1 MLPNTTPPSVLPP
14 ALRFYQASSLA
25 TELQGERCVTLL
37 RHGQSA
43 LAQLDNTTATRPLGV
58 DQQGSI
64 VRLQGAASSASIA
77 YAAYGHHP
85 LEADASLLSFTGQKR
100 EPVTGYYLLGNGH
113 RAYSPSLRKFLSP
126 DSLSP
131 FGSGG
136 LNAYAYCL
144 NDPINLTDP
153 TGKTPWALMFMRK
166 HVQPKIQVAKK
177 SVDLASKALV
187 ANPTSQ
193 GSPKLGRVVIS
204 ELANK
209 QVASTPFTQKLVT
222 VNKNLVSHNDA
233 TLTVEHAGIYRD
245 IATQNLSG
253 QLSNTSA
260 HLKAAD
266 AWRTTETG
274 APRIV
279 GVTFNVMGAII
290 AGAEDKSGYATGRV
304 LMQNNE
310 AVRKH
315 T

>member
-37 RHGQSA
+37 RHGESA
-43 LAQLDNTTATRPLGV
+43 LAQLDNTTATCPLGV

-85 LEADASLLSFTGQKR
+85 QEADASLLSFTGQKR

-113 RAYSPSLRKFLSP
+113 RAYSPSLMKFLSP

-153 TGKTPWALMFMRK
+153 TGKTPWALTFMRK
-166 HVQPKIQVAKK
+166 HVQPKIQVAKQ
-177 SVDLASKALV
+177 SVDLASKALFPD
-187 ANPTSQ
+187 PTSQ
-193 GSPKLGRVVIS
+193 ESPRLGRAVIRKFAS
-204 ELANK
+204 D
-209 QVASTPFTQKLVT
+209 QVDSTPFTQKLFK
-222 VNKNLVSHNDA
+222 VNDNLTSHNDA
-233 TLTVEHAGIYRD
+233 TLTTEHAGIYRD

-253 QLSNTSA
+253 QISNTSA
-260 HLKAAD
+260 HLEAARV
-266 AWRTTETG
+266 WVTTEKG
-274 APRIV
+274 AERIV
-279 GVTFNVMGAII
+279 GATFNFMGAIA
-290 AGAEDKSGYATGRV
+290 AGAEDKAGYATGRV
-304 LMQNNE
+304 LKQNNQ

>member
-37 RHGQSA
+37 RHGESA
-43 LAQLDNTTATRPLGV
+43 LAQLDNTTATCPLGV

-64 VRLQGAASSASIA
+64 VRLQGAASSTSIA

-85 LEADASLLSFTGQKR
+85 LEADASLLSFAGQKR
-100 EPVTGYYLLGNGH
+100 EPVTGHYLLGNGH
-113 RAYSPSLRKFLSP
+113 RAYSPSLMKFLSP

-136 LNAYAYCL
+136 LNAYTYCL

-153 TGKTPWALMFMRK
+153 TGKTPLGVMFLRK
-166 HVQPKIQVAKK
+166 HVQPNIEVAKR
-177 SVDLASKALV
+177 SVDLARKALFPH
-187 ANPTSQ
+187 PTAK
-193 GSPKLGRVVIS
+193 GSPELGRALLS
-204 ELANK
+204 KFASD
-209 QVASTPFTQKLVT
+209 QVDSTPFTQKLFK
-222 VNKNLVSHNDA
+222 VNDNLTSHNDA
-233 TLTVEHAGIYRD
+233 TLTTEHAGIYRD

-253 QLSNTSA
+253 QISNTSA
-260 HLKAAD
+260 HLEAARV
-266 AWRTTETG
+266 WVTTEKG
-274 APRIV
+274 AERIV
-279 GVTFNVMGAII
+279 GATFNFMGAIA
-290 AGAEDKSGYATGRV
+290 AGAEDKAGYATGRV
-304 LMQNNE
+304 LKQNNQ

>member
-58 DQQGSI
+58 DQ
-64 VRLQGAASSASIA
+64 
-77 YAAYGHHP
+77 
-85 LEADASLLSFTGQKR
+85 
-100 EPVTGYYLLGNGH
+100 LLGNGH
-113 RAYSPSLRKFLSP
+113 RAYSPSLMKFLSP

-144 NDPINLTDP
+144 NDPVNLTDP
-153 TGKTPWALMFMRK
+153 TGKTPWALLFMRK
-166 HVQPKIQVAKK
+166 HVQPKIQVAKN

-187 ANPTSQ
+187 ANPNSQ

-290 AGAEDKSGYATGRV
+290 AGAEDKSGLAT
-304 LMQNNE
+304 N
-310 AVRKH
+310 
-315 T
+315 

>member
-1 MLPNTTPPSVLPP
+1 MLPNTTPPSVLLP
-14 ALRFYQASSLA
+14 ALRFYKASSLA

-37 RHGQSA
+37 RHGESA

-58 DQQGSI
+58 DHQGSI

-113 RAYSPSLRKFLSP
+113 RAYSPSLMKFLSP

-153 TGKTPWALMFMRK
+153 TGKTPLAFTFWKK
-166 HVQPKIQVAKK
+166 HVKSNVKVAKQ
-177 SVDLASKALV
+177 SVELASKALFP
-187 ANPTSQ
+187 NPTSQ
-193 GSPKLGRVVIS
+193 GSPKLGRAVLS
-204 ELANK
+204 KFADN
-209 QVASTPFTQKLVT
+209 QVGNTPFTQKLFK
-222 VNKNLVSHNDA
+222 VNDNLTSHNDA
-233 TLTVEHAGIYRD
+233 TLTTEHANIYRD
-245 IATQNLSG
+245 IARQNLSG

-266 AWRTTETG
+266 AWMATETG

-279 GVTFNVMGAII
+279 GAAFNFMGAIV
-290 AGAEDKSGYATGRV
+290 AGAEDKAGYATGRV
-304 LMQNNE
+304 LQQNNE